1 MFCKWVQ
8 SRAMASL
15 QESNEVVTYTPTYID
30 IFDDDNTE
38 EQFYDENLKKKK
50 DWEYCCEFGEE
61 L

>member
-1 MFCKWVQ
+1 
-8 SRAMASL
+8 MASL